1 QEVVVAAWGRES
13 VARAS
18 EENLTQVP
26 YRVCGSL
33 KFGCSGAPG
42 TLPGLLCRTVETQE
56 TPQDE
61 KTGSESLGPRFLQ
74 DTFLQ
79 ASQIAPEQIAGP
91 RRFADASAMRLD
103 LEPVLLHPA
112 VADASSMHRRCGAI
126 LRPHLL
132 RPHSGSQKVTIS
144 GRPCMRFWGA
154 RRYRIKRRRTCRRG
168 LPGGGEPSEPTIGI
182 VEPIVSQLP
191 KPEKETLMQILRLLS
206 APVYSSWL
214 PILIGGSVFAGIRAR
229 GLRQAAKGSQAL
241 LEYLCT
247 RTVLLKSA
255 DAVASIGRAMGERG
269 VLQSGIQRG
278 QGTQNRP
285 RERGFSRVGQGSR
298 PRGQSLTQPRS
309 PPPILLPPPSPP
321 PPPPPL
327 PSSPSLARGVAAGG
341 PERGQQG
348 APERG
353 GPEPAARPARPRSL
367 TVARRAA
374 SWRPF
379 GDPRSRVAGRRSPRA
394 RGRGERRGGRG
405 GKGGA
410 RGRGPGH

>member
-255 DAVASIGRAMGERG
+255 DAVASIGMVLPGGAKVEKGDRVMNPGALGPVLSLTGLGGGELAMELLLAHPRRG
-269 VLQSGIQRG
+269 LDGPVYQSRC
-278 QGTQNRP
+278 
-285 RERGFSRVGQGSR
+285 RGFVMCGLDLAGA
-298 PRGQSLTQPRS
+298 GQSWAVFSKEQFERC
-309 PPPILLPPPSPP
+309 
-321 PPPPPL
+321 
-327 PSSPSLARGVAAGG
+327 AAKDVGNK
-341 PERGQQG
+341 ENTW
-348 APERG
+348 EI
-353 GPEPAARPARPRSL
+353 
-367 TVARRAA
+367 
-374 SWRPF
+374 
-379 GDPRSRVAGRRSPRA
+379 
-394 RGRGERRGGRG
+394 
-405 GKGGA
+405 
-410 RGRGPGH
+410 

>member
-191 KPEKETLMQILRLLS
+191 KPEKEAHRQFVPNIHRLGVVPWDLEGHSRNGGHGYLPAPAGREVCAHSHRSPQIQGRTPAVVGVDIFLVGGAGDAHADL
-206 APVYSSWL
+206 AP
-214 PILIGGSVFAGIRAR
+214 
-229 GLRQAAKGSQAL
+229 AL
-241 LEYLCT
+241 GP
-247 RTVLLKSA
+247 RVLLVAA
-255 DAVASIGRAMGERG
+255 DPHRG
-269 VLQSGIQRG
+269 VARRCPWPVCPQ
-278 QGTQNRP
+278 
-285 RERGFSRVGQGSR
+285 
-298 PRGQSLTQPRS
+298 
-309 PPPILLPPPSPP
+309 
-321 PPPPPL
+321 
-327 PSSPSLARGVAAGG
+327 ARGVAAGG